1 MNKPKNE
8 KLMQIYGEADWIYFN
23 MPDDKYSTPG
33 EFKVTLKVPK
43 AKAGVLIKDINEVIS
58 TELINQGKRS
68 ANDSD
73 KAFLMAKTK
82 KPYTVK
88 GEVVEF
94 KLHSKFKPILWDKNR
109 NKLDEK
115 VNVWKGSTMW
125 ANCKVSSY
133 TKPIGTGATLLM
145 GSVQIDKLVEGKS
158 LDSCPFP
165 ARNNGSTG
173 SVLPA
178 KEVANG

>member
-58 TELINQGKRS
+58 NELIKQGKRPV
-68 ANDSD
+68 SD
-73 KAFLMAKTK
+73 GDMMKTK

-88 GEVVEF
+88 GDIVEF
-94 KLHSKFKPILWDKNR
+94 KLHSK
-109 NKLDEK
+109 
-115 VNVWKGSTMW
+115 
-125 ANCKVSSY
+125 
-133 TKPIGTGATLLM
+133 
-145 GSVQIDKLVEGKS
+145 
-158 LDSCPFP
+158 
-165 ARNNGSTG
+165 
-173 SVLPA
+173 
-178 KEVANG
+178 